1 MWTPELKLNRSLRTA
16 SESCRTKDLWVT
28 GFVPL
33 PPPINKIALA
43 FTSKEIG
50 KSAFCNITC
59 TRGVRYIQ
67 FKWGKAL

>member
-16 SESCRTKDLWVT
+16 SESCRNKDLWVT

-50 KSAFCNITC
+50 IVF
-59 TRGVRYIQ
+59 V
-67 FKWGKAL
+67 L